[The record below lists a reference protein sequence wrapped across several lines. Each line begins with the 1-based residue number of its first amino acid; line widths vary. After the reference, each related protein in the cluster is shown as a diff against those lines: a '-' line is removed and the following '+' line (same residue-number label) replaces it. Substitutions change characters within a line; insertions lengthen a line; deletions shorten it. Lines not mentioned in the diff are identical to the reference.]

1 MIEFVKVKLTNP
13 GKNVIREISGH
24 MDDVEQV
31 YDLDGTFEI
40 LEEDSKSA
48 WLMQGNEHLV
58 IPKTVIVDD
67 YIRHT
72 YHRVFEWMQDPE
84 IFGEKLRKASE
95 GLSPEEWKAKL
106 KRAGIG

>member
-1 MIEFVKVKLTNP
+1 MKFVKVKLTNP

-24 MDDVEQV
+24 MDYEQV
-31 YDLDGTFEI
+31 YDLNGTFEI
-40 LEEDSKSA
+40 FQEDSKSA

-58 IPKTVIVDD
+58 IPKTVIVDGHV
-67 YIRHT
+67 RLT
-72 YHRVFEWMQDPE
+72 YHKDFEFMRDPE
-84 IFGEKLRKASE
+84 VFCRSLMEAGK